1 MATSKLI
8 DFGFGKV
15 LGKNKKTFSL
25 CGTPDY
31 VAPEI
36 LLNQGYNHA
45 VDTWALGVLVY
56 EMVANETPFKSSHG
70 AKGILKNILNK
81 KLQFPK
87 DKFAHVS
94 KDCISFI
101 QECLKKEPM
110 LRLGYKDARE
120 LMVHPWF
127 QEFGKHG
134 WNALERKLIRPPYV
148 PTDVNPEKI
157 PIKEPKEGELE
168 LPPDVHDYEIDSIF
182 ADFNATSKMGT
193 P

>member
-1 MATSKLI
+1 M
-8 DFGFGKV
+8 
-15 LGKNKKTFSL
+15 
-25 CGTPDY
+25 PP
-31 VAPEI
+31 PESRHH
-36 LLNQGYNHA
+36 LPCA
-45 VDTWALGVLVY
+45 
-56 EMVANETPFKSSHG
+56 HG
-70 AKGILKNILNK
+70 ARRGFNRPHHHRQALISLLHRVIAPHILNK

-157 PIKEPKEGELE
+157 PIKEPKDGELA